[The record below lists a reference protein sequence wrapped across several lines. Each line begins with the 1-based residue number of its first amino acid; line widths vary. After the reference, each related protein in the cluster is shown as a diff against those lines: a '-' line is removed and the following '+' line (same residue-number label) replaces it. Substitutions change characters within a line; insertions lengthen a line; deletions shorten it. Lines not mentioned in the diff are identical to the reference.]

1 MSDRVISN
9 IDHSPAPAVIYASFL
24 VTALAGLLVNHY
36 EVHDF
41 TLGIEV
47 VELQCNMETG
57 LPYLETNCYLHLYVL
72 VLLTYSLASGTQPS
86 W

>member
-1 MSDRVISN
+1 MSDRVISK

-47 VELQCNMETG
+47 VELQCNM
-57 LPYLETNCYLHLYVL
+57 
-72 VLLTYSLASGTQPS
+72 LLTYSLASGTQPS

>member
-1 MSDRVISN
+1 MISK
-9 IDHSPAPAVIYASFL
+9 IDPSPAPAVIYASFL

-47 VELQCNMETG
+47 AELQ
-57 LPYLETNCYLHLYVL
+57 TNCDLHLYVL
-72 VLLTYSLASGTQPS
+72 MLLTYSLASGTQPS

>member
-1 MSDRVISN
+1 MISK
-9 IDHSPAPAVIYASFL
+9 IDPSPAPAVIYASFL

-47 VELQCNMETG
+47 LELQ
-57 LPYLETNCYLHLYVL
+57 TNCDLHLYVL
-72 VLLTYSLASGTQPS
+72 MLLTYSLASGTQPS

>member
-1 MSDRVISN
+1 MSDRVISK
-9 IDHSPAPAVIYASFL
+9 IDPSPAPAVIYASFL

-47 VELQCNMETG
+47 VELQCNMET
-57 LPYLETNCYLHLYVL
+57 NCDLHLYVL
-72 VLLTYSLASGTQPS
+72 MLLTYSLASGTQPS